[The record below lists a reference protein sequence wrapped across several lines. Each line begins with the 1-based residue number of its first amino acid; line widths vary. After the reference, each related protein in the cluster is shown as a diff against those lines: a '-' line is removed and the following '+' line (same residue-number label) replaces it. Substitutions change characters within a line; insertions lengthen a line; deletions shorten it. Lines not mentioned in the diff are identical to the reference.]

1 MAMAQSAIDIARL
14 GREVISVQGSGD
26 AEARE
31 RAETLAL
38 QALTFIAAD
47 EDRFGRFLAL
57 TGLTADEVR
66 RRAGEADFLSGVF
79 DHMLGDEALLV
90 SFAEQAGLDPSAVA
104 AARHRLPGATME

>member
-1 MAMAQSAIDIARL
+1 MQQSGETA
-14 GREVISVQGSGD
+14 
-26 AEARE
+26 ARE

-38 QALTFIAAD
+38 RALAFIAAD

-66 RRAGEADFLSGVF
+66 RRAGETDFLSGVF

-90 SFAEQAGLDPSAVA
+90 TFAEEAGLDPSAVT
-104 AARHRLPGATME
+104 AARHRLPGAPME